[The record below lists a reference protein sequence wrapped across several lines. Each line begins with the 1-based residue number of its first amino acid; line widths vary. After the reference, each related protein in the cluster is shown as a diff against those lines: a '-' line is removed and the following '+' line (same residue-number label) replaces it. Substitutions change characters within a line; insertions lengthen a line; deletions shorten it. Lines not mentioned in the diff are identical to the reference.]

1 LKPLPRRHVIRA
13 SAGAALGMASM
24 TGRLGRAVQAPAQA
38 RAEETIVFVCLR
50 GGADGLSI
58 IVPHADRSYYAAR
71 PRTAIKRPGGGPG
84 SAIDLD
90 GKFGLHPSLATFK
103 PLYDQ
108 GMLGVVV
115 GVGMPEL
122 TRSHAVAR
130 RTIDLAIVRALQ
142 GSKPA
147 VFEGS
152 FADQLAKLAAQIGA
166 GQAPAAVQV
175 ESLGWDTHA
184 AQGDGSSGILAA
196 RLSDLADSL
205 SSFRRSLGNHARRV
219 LVVVLTEFGRSL
231 VETPMGGT
239 DDGHASVM
247 LLLHGQPT
255 WSRVLG
261 RWPGLGCES
270 LSAGRYVQP
279 TSDIGR
285 VLVDIARGVW
295 PK

>member
-1 LKPLPRRHVIRA
+1 
-13 SAGAALGMASM
+13 MASM
-24 TGRLGRAVQAPAQA
+24 TGRLAGAVQAPAQA
-38 RAEETIVFVCLR
+38 RTEETIVFVCLR

-71 PRTAIKRPGGGPG
+71 PRTAIKHPGSGPG

-90 GKFGLHPSLATFK
+90 GKFGLHPTLTALK

-115 GVGMPEL
+115 GVGIPEL

-130 RTIDLAIVRALQ
+130 RILDAAIVRALQ
-142 GSKPA
+142 GSRPA
-147 VFEGS
+147 VLEGAL
-152 FADQLAKLAAQIGA
+152 ADQLLKLAAQIGG

-184 AQGDGSSGILAA
+184 AQGNGSGGILAA

-205 SSFRRSLGNHARRV
+205 TSFRRSLGDHARRV
-219 LVVVLTEFGRSL
+219 LVVVVTEFGRSL

-247 LLLHGQPT
+247 LLLRGQPT
-255 WSRVLG
+255 WSHVLG
-261 RWPGLGCES
+261 RWPGLACEA

-279 TSDIGR
+279 TSDIGS
-285 VLVDIARGVW
+285 VLVDVARGVW